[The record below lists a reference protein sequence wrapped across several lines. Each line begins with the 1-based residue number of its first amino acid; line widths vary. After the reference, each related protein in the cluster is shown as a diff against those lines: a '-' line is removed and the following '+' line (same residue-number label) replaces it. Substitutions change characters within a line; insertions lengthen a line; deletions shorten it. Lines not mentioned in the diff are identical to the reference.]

1 MPTVGERAGCN
12 TAVMTRVNVSSGGPY
27 EEMYGYSRAVRVG
40 DHVHVAG
47 TTAEPSQVE
56 GADAYHQAASAIRR
70 IAASLE
76 EVGASLA
83 DVVRTVTYVTDIAD
97 VDLIARAHKE
107 AFGDVRPAATLVQ
120 VAALI
125 DPSYVVEIE
134 AYAIVES

>member
-1 MPTVGERAGCN
+1 
-12 TAVMTRVNVSSGGPY
+12 MTRVNVSSGGPY

-47 TTAEPSQVE
+47 TTADLSDVE
-56 GADAYHQAASAIRR
+56 GADARQQAASAIRR
-70 IAASLE
+70 IAVCLE

-97 VDLIARAHKE
+97 VDLVAGAHKE
-107 AFGDVRPAATLVQ
+107 AFGDVRPVATLVQ

-134 AYAIVES
+134 VYAIVES

>member
-1 MPTVGERAGCN
+1 
-12 TAVMTRVNVSSGGPY
+12 MTRVNVSSGGPY

-47 TTAEPSQVE
+47 TTADPSDVE
-56 GADAYHQAASAIRR
+56 GADAHQQAASAIRR
-70 IAASLE
+70 IAACLE

-83 DVVRTVTYVTDIAD
+83 DVVRTVTYVTDITD
-97 VDLIARAHKE
+97 VDLVARAHHD

-125 DPSYVVEIE
+125 DAIYVVEIE
-134 AYAIVES
+134 AYAIVDS